1 MAKTKKPTPTPFTLS
16 KKWIVW
22 AIAMVILGTLAAK
35 NEIGL
40 KNQLNL
46 FVSELGLLIFFP
58 YLLVNLNRFRKI
70 RKTKKEDAIPGF
82 DEIDKSLLSPFSIV
96 PIITGLGYV
105 MFFLFLASLISTFF
119 QKIDFVAIFG
129 LLFLVIVSVGMLYS
143 RKYVFNGSKFW
154 RKYLLAATLTIILVD
169 FTMVLVSK
177 IIATLIVFPGIF
189 LYSLFII
196 IGVLKNRPTTAGE
209 SPHKWLALFL
219 TLAPLA
225 ATIVISILNGATSP

>member
-1 MAKTKKPTPTPFTLS
+1 MSALRASQSLQGRIQMQDS
-16 KKWIVW
+16 KIRRAVR
-22 AIAMVILGTLAAK
+22 
-35 NEIGL
+35 
-40 KNQLNL
+40 
-46 FVSELGLLIFFP
+46 GLL
-58 YLLVNLNRFRKI
+58 
-70 RKTKKEDAIPGF
+70 
-82 DEIDKSLLSPFSIV
+82 
-96 PIITGLGYV
+96 GLGYV

-119 QKIDFVAIFG
+119 QKIDFVVIFG

-169 FTMVLVSK
+169 FAIVLVSK

-219 TLAPLA
+219 TLAPLV
-225 ATIVISILNGATSP
+225 ATIVISILNGPTSP